1 MRSVSPLPLSKNSQ
15 VGGSLSLVPAA
26 SNALWVALSA
36 GVLVYAVYLAA
47 KPVQWSDS
55 GFFVAEIVAGER
67 LLEGPL
73 EHPAYRLVASV
84 VYGLGGIRGFFALNA
99 IANAFSSYFIFR
111 MARSLGASSASAWI
125 GAAAFFMC
133 QPVFWLAVNAEV
145 YPLHNAVLML
155 GTFILLRGLAPTG
168 VAHWGRFA
176 AGTGLIAISI
186 LFHQL
191 SVLVLPVVA
200 LLALQALRPQLA
212 QATRKVPLALL
223 IGLGVALALTLTA
236 ALIVTGAADWV
247 SAYLGLSGPGERWS
261 SRYFNVFAVLRDAK
275 YIVLALYGIGWLGL
289 ALLLSARGDRRLL
302 FLKLAALLQLAF
314 VLTYDVP
321 DRAFFLLPA
330 LSFLSVL
337 FAVFLDR
344 IPRTVWL
351 PLGALAIVSHAIV
364 GVLTQSGALPEALFP
379 QRDNAN
385 PYRNSVAFY
394 LGPYLKETSAQAFA
408 DDLYAIASR
417 HPGKVTT
424 LIADDWTPLGAV
436 VSARSTGYP
445 RTIQTIMMKE
455 LKFDSSGCPLSSGD
469 RLYVVFRRTDLIP
482 LGDGCVSRVGRL
494 LTVRE

>member
-1 MRSVSPLPLSKNSQ
+1 MRSVSPLPLAKKSQ
-15 VGGSLSLVPAA
+15 VENSVPAA
-26 SNALWVALSA
+26 SNALWIALS
-36 GVLVYAVYLAA
+36 GVVLVYAVYLAA

-84 VYGLGGIRGFFALNA
+84 VYGLGGIRGFLALNA
-99 IANAFSSYFIFR
+99 VANAFASYFIFR
-111 MARSLGASSASAWI
+111 MARSLGASTASAWI

-133 QPVFWLAVNAEV
+133 QPAFWLAVNAEV

-155 GTFILLRGLAPTG
+155 GTFILLRGLAPAG

-176 AGTGLIAISI
+176 AGAGLIAASI
-186 LFHQL
+186 PFHQL
-191 SVLVLPVVA
+191 SVLVLPAVA
-200 LLALQALRPQLA
+200 LFALQALRSQLA
-212 QATRKVPLALL
+212 QAARKVSLALL
-223 IGLGVALALTLTA
+223 IGLGVALALASAA
-236 ALIVTGAADWV
+236 ALIVTGAVDWA

-261 SRYFNVFAVLRDAK
+261 TRYFNVFAVLREAK

-289 ALLLSARGDRRLL
+289 ALLPSTGGDRRLL
-302 FLKLAALLQLAF
+302 FLKLAASLQLAF

-344 IPRTVWL
+344 VPRSVRL
-351 PLGALAIVSHAIV
+351 PLGALAIASHAVV

-385 PYRNSVAFY
+385 AYRNSVAFY
-394 LGPYLKETSAQAFA
+394 LGPYIKEASAQVFV

-417 HPGKVTT
+417 HPGKIAT
-424 LIADDWTPLGAV
+424 LIADDWTPLGAL

-445 RTIQTIMMKE
+445 RTIETIMMKE
-455 LKFDSSGCPLSSGD
+455 LAFDSGGCPLSSGN
-469 RLYVVFRRTDLIP
+469 RFYLVFRRTDLIP
-482 LGDGCVSRVGRL
+482 LSDGCVSPVGRL
-494 LTVRE
+494 LAVRE